1 MSYDYR
7 NRNRNREVVPWISLP
22 SGDESPTTA
31 AAATTASQE
40 SQQNYARTTGTSC
53 KILSLLAA
61 RERVGSRD
69 QLCGGRIGWLNSDVV
84 VTSDGLAMAGAW

>member
-1 MSYDYR
+1 MSYDY
-7 NRNRNREVVPWISLP
+7 RNREVVPWISLP
-22 SGDESPTTA
+22 SGDDSPTTT

-40 SQQNYARTTGTSC
+40 SQQDARTTGTSC
-53 KILSLLAA
+53 KILSLLVA